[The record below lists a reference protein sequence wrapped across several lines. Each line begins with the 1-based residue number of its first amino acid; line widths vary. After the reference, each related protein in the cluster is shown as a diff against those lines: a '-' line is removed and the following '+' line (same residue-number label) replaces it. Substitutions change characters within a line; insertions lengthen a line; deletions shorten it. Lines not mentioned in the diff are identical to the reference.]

1 MKKLFLTVLI
11 GLFLMGCGNKQE
23 SNNGMN
29 MKEGHDMAAMSS
41 ASKQPGMAQE
51 QGMKEGQMMTAD
63 ELKNAPVFRKAKKDE
78 IGKQVV
84 CPVMGTKFNV
94 KENTEVADYKS
105 KSYYFCCGACP
116 PQFKENPD
124 KYAK

>member
-1 MKKLFLTVLI
+1 MKKLFFVVLI
-11 GLFLMGCGNKQE
+11 GLFLTGCGNKQE
-23 SNNGMN
+23 TNGGMN
-29 MKEGHDMAAMSS
+29 MKEGHDMAAMSNTGNE
-41 ASKQPGMAQE
+41 PGMAKE
-51 QGMKEGQMMTAD
+51 QGMKKGQMMTAD
-63 ELKNAPVFRKAKKDE
+63 KSKSAPVFRKANKDE

-84 CPVMGTKFNV
+84 CPVMGNKFNV
-94 KENTEVADYKS
+94 KENTEVADYKG

>member
-1 MKKLFLTVLI
+1 MRKLFLAVLI
-11 GLFLMGCGNKQE
+11 GMLFMGCNSNQPVDKSGMDMNTDKQSMSMPE
-23 SNNGMN
+23 NNTGV
-29 MKEGHDMAAMSS
+29 
-41 ASKQPGMAQE
+41 AQDK
-51 QGMKEGQMMTAD
+51 GTKD
-63 ELKNAPVFRKAKKDE
+63 LPVFRKANKDE

-84 CPVMGTKFNV
+84 CPVMGDKFIV
-94 KENTEVADYKS
+94 KENTDAADYKG